1 MRLTLDKI
9 LIKKDISSNTNSPK
23 HLSKDSNNSIQ

>member
-9 LIKKDISSNTNSPK
+9 LIKKDISSSTNSSK
-23 HLSKDSNNSIQ
+23 NLSKDNNSSIQ